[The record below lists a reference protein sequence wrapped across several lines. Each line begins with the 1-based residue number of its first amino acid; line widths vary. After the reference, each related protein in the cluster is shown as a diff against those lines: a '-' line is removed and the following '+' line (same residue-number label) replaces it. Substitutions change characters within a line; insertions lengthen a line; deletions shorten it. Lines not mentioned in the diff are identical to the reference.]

1 MNPTPSPPTRDAFLT
16 AVGETIRTARARR
29 GMTRRMLAT
38 EAGVSER
45 HLANLESGLG
55 NASILVLRQVAQA
68 LGCPLAE
75 LVDAKEGSSP
85 EAALLRDLLRDRSEN
100 ELQRARIALAR
111 LFGAQSSQPERR
123 KRIALIGLRGA
134 GKSTLG
140 RLLADQLGVSFVE
153 LNREIERVAGCGVTE
168 IHALYGL
175 SAYRRYERRALD
187 DIIQRP
193 QPLVIATPGGLVSE
207 AGTFNRL
214 LEHCFTVWLKASPE
228 EHMGRVI
235 AQGDNRPMAG
245 NAEAMDDLR
254 RILAGRS
261 PFYAKADLT
270 FDTSGQSLEQTLA
283 GLREGIDFA
292 LAAEVIA
299 GD

>member
-1 MNPTPSPPTRDAFLT
+1 MNAPSAPPAREPFLM
-16 AVGETIRTARARR
+16 ALGETIRTVRARR
-29 GMTRRMLAT
+29 GMTRRTLAT

-45 HLANLESGLG
+45 HLANLESGFG

-75 LVDAKEGSSP
+75 LFDAQELSSP

-111 LFGAQSSQPERR
+111 LFGDQSSEPERR
-123 KRIALIGLRGA
+123 RRIALIGLRGA

-140 RLLADQLGVSFVE
+140 RMLAHQLGVSFIE
-153 LNREIERVAGCGVTE
+153 LNREIERVAGCSVTE

-193 QPLVIATPGGLVSE
+193 ELMVIATPGGLVSD
-207 AGTFNRL
+207 AATFNRL

-235 AQGDNRPMAG
+235 EQGDHRPMAG

-261 PFYAKADLT
+261 PFYAKADLA
-270 FDTSGQSLEQTLA
+270 FDTSGQSPEQSLSDLRDSIETALA
-283 GLREGIDFA
+283 GEA
-292 LAAEVIA
+292 MA

>member
-1 MNPTPSPPTRDAFLT
+1 MNPTSPVPARDSFLM
-16 AVGETIRTARARR
+16 ALGETIRTVRARR

-55 NASILVLRQVAQA
+55 NASIIVLRQVARA

-85 EAALLRDLLRDRSEN
+85 EAALLRDLLRDRSET

-111 LFGAQSSQPERR
+111 LFGAQSTEPERR

-140 RLLADQLGVSFVE
+140 RMLADQLGVSFIE
-153 LNREIERVAGCGVTE
+153 LNREIERVAGCSVTE

-187 DIIQRP
+187 NLIQHP
-193 QPLVIATPGGLVSE
+193 SPLVIATPGGLVSD

-254 RILAGRS
+254 RILAGRG
-261 PFYAKADLT
+261 PFYAKADLA
-270 FDTSGQSLEQTLA
+270 FDTSGQSLDQSLS
-283 GLREGIDFA
+283 GLRDAIESA
-292 LAAEVIA
+292 LADESIA
-299 GD
+299 GG

>member
-1 MNPTPSPPTRDAFLT
+1 MNPTSPPPTRDAFLM
-16 AVGETIRTARARR
+16 AMGETIRTARARR

-111 LFGAQSSQPERR
+111 LFGAQSSEPERR

-140 RLLADQLGVSFVE
+140 RMLADQLGGFPSSSSTGKSSGSPDAASRRFTRCTACPPTAATNGAP
-153 LNREIERVAGCGVTE
+153 LTT
-168 IHALYGL
+168 L
-175 SAYRRYERRALD
+175 SSV
-187 DIIQRP
+187 P
-193 QPLVIATPGGLVSE
+193 NHS
-207 AGTFNRL
+207 
-214 LEHCFTVWLKASPE
+214 
-228 EHMGRVI
+228 
-235 AQGDNRPMAG
+235 
-245 NAEAMDDLR
+245 
-254 RILAGRS
+254 
-261 PFYAKADLT
+261 
-270 FDTSGQSLEQTLA
+270 
-283 GLREGIDFA
+283 
-292 LAAEVIA
+292 
-299 GD
+299 

>member
-1 MNPTPSPPTRDAFLT
+1 MNPNSLPPARDAFLM
-16 AVGETIRTARARR
+16 VLGETIRTVRARR

-75 LVDAKEGSSP
+75 LVDAREGSSP
-85 EAALLRDLLRDRSEN
+85 EAALLRDLLRDRSEK
-100 ELQRARIALAR
+100 ELQRARVALAR
-111 LFGAQSSQPERR
+111 LFGAQSSEPERR
-123 KRIALIGLRGA
+123 RRIALIGLRGA

-140 RLLADQLGVSFVE
+140 RMLADHLGVSFIE
-153 LNREIERVAGCGVTE
+153 LNQEIARVGGCNVTE
-168 IHALYGL
+168 IHALYGV
-175 SAYRRYERRALD
+175 SAYRRYERRALE
-187 DIIQRP
+187 DIIRCAQ
-193 QPLVIATPGGLVSE
+193 LTVIATPGGLVSD
-207 AGTFNRL
+207 AATFNRL

-228 EHMGRVI
+228 EHMDRVI

-261 PFYAKADLT
+261 PFYAKADLA
-270 FDTSGQSLEQTLA
+270 FDTSGQSLEQSFA
-283 GLREGIDFA
+283 GLRDAIESA
-292 LAAEVIA
+292 LAGEAIA